1 MAARSRCHERFFRI
15 DRSRNRMWKRY
26 TRRSRG
32 RQYFNAS
39 VEAPDMTAA
48 IFVVTEGNAL
58 PFPFNRRGIFVRH
71 IQSPLSGL
79 SDLPLRAASAA
90 EYLSSARPAIPQAH
104 HRVLANSSLF
114 SSEPGRLQM
123 RADARS
129 KHISQMRAVAVRDIA
144 NQLSLSRIAPT
155 TSFVRRHNLF
165 SALSHRS
172 ARRLLRSSK

>member
-1 MAARSRCHERFFRI
+1 MAARSRCNESFFRI

-79 SDLPLRAASAA
+79 SDLTLRAASAA
-90 EYLSSARPAIPQAH
+90 KYLSSARPAIPQAH
-104 HRVLANSSLF
+104 HRVLCEFVTFLGGTWPLQTRAPAQSTSHKCEPWLFVISPISS
-114 SSEPGRLQM
+114 
-123 RADARS
+123 RS
-129 KHISQMRAVAVRDIA
+129 VASH
-144 NQLSLSRIAPT
+144 Q
-155 TSFVRRHNLF
+155 RRP
-165 SALSHRS
+165 S
-172 ARRLLRSSK
+172 